1 MDNRLYKPSGKFSLS
16 FFLIY
21 PFVIPILLAIL
32 GFLYAHIIY
41 FSPIIYLNFLVVVFS
56 GIIAGF
62 IVGIAIKLGK
72 VRNQVLTVIIALAS
86 SVLLKYL
93 TWIFYIP
100 LVYVHAY
107 KLDGWDLNFI
117 EKLQASLVIILNPSL
132 ILQDI
137 EFINY
142 YGVWGLS
149 NTNTAVSGIFLYI
162 IWIIEFAVIVGCCIY
177 SARDKVKEPF
187 CEEQNKW
194 FTESKE
200 LKLNFPSDSYQLKEQ
215 LLTGNNEDFLALISQ
230 PLNITTDDHISV
242 KLYVLEGVSYG
253 YMSLK
258 TLTKIL
264 DKKGNQKTEKQTLV
278 DYLRIDMSLLSVL
291 QNQLREEALRTK
303 KK

>member
-41 FSPIIYLNFLVVVFS
+41 FSPIVQLNFLVVFFS

-72 VRNQVLTVIIALAS
+72 VRNQILTIIIALAS
-86 SVLLKYL
+86 SALLKYL

-100 LVYVHAY
+100 LVYTG
-107 KLDGWDLNFI
+107 GWNSSFI
-117 EKLQASLVIILNPSL
+117 EELQASISHLLFNPAFL
-132 ILQDI
+132 LEHIKY
-137 EFINY
+137 INY
-142 YGVWGLS
+142 HGVWSLA
-149 NTNTAVSGIFLYI
+149 NTNTNVSGIFLYI

-230 PLNITTDDHISV
+230 PLNVTTDDHISV
-242 KLYVLEGVSYG
+242 KLYVLEGISYG

-291 QNQLREEALRTK
+291 QNQLRAEALRTNK
-303 KK
+303 K